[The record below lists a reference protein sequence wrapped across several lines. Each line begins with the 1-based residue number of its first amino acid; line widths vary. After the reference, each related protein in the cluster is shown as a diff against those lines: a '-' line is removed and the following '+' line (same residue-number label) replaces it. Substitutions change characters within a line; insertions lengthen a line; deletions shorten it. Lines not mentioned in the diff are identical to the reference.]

1 MTRVATFNQFFG
13 SAAGI
18 AMGQAN
24 MAKAQ
29 EQASTQKVSSD
40 LQGFGIEAG
49 RLLSAKTYA
58 ERLDRRAE
66 TLKGLE
72 ARAEVE
78 ATALDSA
85 QAAVQQARDGL
96 ANAAANQNGAGLRA
110 ALEQAL
116 SIIDTA
122 ANAQYNGEA
131 IFGGEWG
138 YGEPFVPA
146 SLDTLAAQPNTDANW
161 IDTGR
166 NRTVMIEDNRSIELS
181 RTAED
186 LFRPFVDLLRSIRV
200 WENTNGPLTGRLTT
214 AQLTYV
220 QGLIPQIATVQT
232 NLIDK
237 AAEAGGTAKQIEMA
251 VSTNDA
257 KRDTLLATIGDQE
270 SVDLAE
276 VAARLSAA
284 QTQYQASAAIFG
296 QLKDL
301 NLLQYLR

>member
-1 MTRVATFNQFFG
+1 MNRVATYNQFFG

-18 AMGQAN
+18 AAGQAN

-29 EQASTQKVSSD
+29 EQASTQKVAGD

-66 TLKGLE
+66 TLKALE
-72 ARAEVE
+72 ARADVE
-78 ATALDSA
+78 ATALESA

-96 ANAAANQNGAGLRA
+96 ANAAASQNGAGLKA

-138 YGEPFVPA
+138 YGEPFIPA
-146 SLDTLAAQPNTDANW
+146 SLDALAAQPNTDANW
-161 IDTGR
+161 VDTGR

-181 RTAED
+181 RNAKD

-200 WENTNGPLTGRLTT
+200 WENANGALTGKLTT
-214 AQLTYV
+214 AQQTYV
-220 QGLIPQIATVQT
+220 QGLIPQIANVQST
-232 NLIDK
+232 LIDK
-237 AAEAGGTAKQIEMA
+237 AAEAGSTAKQIEMA
-251 VSTNDA
+251 VTTNDA

-270 SVDLAE
+270 NVDLAE

-301 NLLQYLR
+301 SLLQYLR

>member
-1 MTRVATFNQFFG
+1 MNRVATYNQFFG

-18 AMGQAN
+18 AAGQAN

-29 EQASTQKVSSD
+29 EQASTQKVAGD

-66 TLKGLE
+66 TLKALE
-72 ARAEVE
+72 ARADVE
-78 ATALDSA
+78 ATALESA

-96 ANAAANQNGAGLRA
+96 ANAAASQNGAGLKA

-138 YGEPFVPA
+138 YGEPFIPA
-146 SLDTLAAQPNTDANW
+146 SLDALAAQPNTDANW
-161 IDTGR
+161 VDTGR

-181 RTAED
+181 RNAKD

-200 WENTNGPLTGRLTT
+200 FENTNGALTGKLTT
-214 AQLTYV
+214 AQQTYV
-220 QGLIPQIATVQT
+220 QGLIPQIANVQST
-232 NLIDK
+232 LIDK
-237 AAEAGGTAKQIEMA
+237 AAEAGSTAKQIEMA
-251 VSTNDA
+251 VTTNNA

-270 SVDLAE
+270 NVDLAE

-301 NLLQYLR
+301 SLLQYLR

>member
-1 MTRVATFNQFFG
+1 MTRVATYNQFFG

-18 AMGQAN
+18 ALGQAN

-29 EQASTQKVSSD
+29 EQASTQKVASD

-66 TLKGLE
+66 TLKALE

-78 ATALDSA
+78 ASALDTA
-85 QAAVQQARDGL
+85 QAAVQQARDAL
-96 ANAAANQNGAGLRA
+96 ANAAANQNGAGLKA

-116 SIIDTA
+116 SVIDTA
-122 ANAQYNGEA
+122 ANTQYNGES

-146 SLDTLAAQPNTDANW
+146 SLDTLAAQPNTDVNW
-161 IDTGR
+161 VDTGR

-181 RTAED
+181 RNAED

-200 WENTNGPLTGRLTT
+200 WENANGPLTGRLTA

-220 QGLIPQIATVQT
+220 QGLIPQMATVQT

-237 AAEAGGTAKQIEMA
+237 SAEAGGTAKQIEMA

-270 SVDLAE
+270 NVDLAE